1 MSGFFGAGGV
11 AGGFL
16 GVRAARRLSAR
27 KGTPNRLLAAL
38 ALVAA
43 SCIVWRPA
51 NQAESRQR
59 QLG

>member
-1 MSGFFGAGGV
+1 MSGLFGAGGV

-16 GVRAARRLSAR
+16 GVKAARRLSAR
-27 KGTPNRLLAAL
+27 KSTPNRVSAAL

-43 SCIVWRPA
+43 FYIIWHSV